1 MASAFREE
9 VPTGPSAPPSVHG
22 AKGAASA
29 ASGEKQPQHKPD
41 TFLDGPGRDD
51 DVSSDDHVQDKV
63 PPAATLTKK
72 QKFQRH
78 CGRFKWW
85 YVAGTIV
92 FLAII
97 LPVL

>member
-1 MASAFREE
+1 MTSAFREE
-9 VPTGPSAPPSVHG
+9 VQDGPSAPPSVHG
-22 AKGAASA
+22 AKGAEKA
-29 ASGEKQPQHKPD
+29 ASREHKPG

-72 QKFQRH
+72 QKFKRH
-78 CGRFKWW
+78 CGRFRWW
-85 YVAGTIV
+85 YVAGIII

-97 LPVL
+97 LPIL